1 MLSVFVSPAVAADS
15 MQRENN
21 EYEVLTVKSDEKTT
35 KLLEFLEE
43 KQNVRVYNAESE
55 EDLIKTAATLSEDFG
70 LDEKGLLKS
79 IEQSIE
85 QPSERSSVD
94 LLEKLTTDGN
104 PDLTTIIIIIDLK
117 WITILIIID
126 L

>member
-35 KLLEFLEE
+35 KLLEFLKE

>member
-21 EYEVLTVKSDEKTT
+21 EYQVLTVKSDEKTT

-85 QPSERSSVD
+85 QPSDRSSVD